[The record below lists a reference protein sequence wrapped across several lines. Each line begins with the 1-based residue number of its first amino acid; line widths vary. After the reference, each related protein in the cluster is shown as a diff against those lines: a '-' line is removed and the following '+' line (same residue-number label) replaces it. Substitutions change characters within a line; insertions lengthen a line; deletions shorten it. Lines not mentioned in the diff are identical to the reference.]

1 MTETLS
7 FIRQSL
13 SAWYPAEELTSLSR
27 MVLSHVTGLSSYQLL
42 SDKDKEL
49 SLTEKA
55 RLAEI
60 LERLKNYEPVQYI
73 LGSCEFYGLPFR
85 VTPAT
90 LIPRP
95 ETEELVE
102 WILQEQTGASPRI
115 LDIGTGSGC
124 IAVALA
130 SQLKTAAVYALDISE
145 EALQVAMENATVNEV
160 EILFLQGSI
169 LDGEE
174 CKWLP
179 GRYEIIVSN
188 PPYVTEQEKGE
199 MEANVLRYEP
209 HTALFVKDED
219 PLLFYR
225 AIARVG
231 RTRLVPGGRL
241 YVEIN
246 RRFGQEVTEM
256 LREEGYKEVVV
267 KKDLFGN
274 DRMVKASI

>member
-13 SAWYPAEELTSLSR
+13 SAWYPTEELTSLSR
-27 MVLSHVTGLSSYQLL
+27 MVLSHVTGLFSYQLL

-102 WILQEQTGASPRI
+102 WILQEQAEDSPRI

-145 EALQVAMENATVNEV
+145 EALQVAMENATVNGV

-174 CKWLP
+174 CKCLP
-179 GRYEIIVSN
+179 GRYDIIVSN

-241 YVEIN
+241 YLEIN